1 MTPDTQDDP
10 IISQI
15 KQELN
20 NGLDQLDPAISNRL
34 REGRI
39 KALEQ
44 IQPKPFWERLFIHP
58 GQLAGFATAV
68 VLLVIVLHWRPSGPV
83 LSENRVEELELVA
96 QQGSLEMYKELDFY
110 LWLAKNER

>member
-34 REGRI
+34 REGRV

-44 IQPKPFWERLFIHP
+44 IQPKPFW
-58 GQLAGFATAV
+58 G
-68 VLLVIVLHWRPSGPV
+68 
-83 LSENRVEELELVA
+83 
-96 QQGSLEMYKELDFY
+96 
-110 LWLAKNER
+110 